1 MCLLICAFCFFF
13 LKFGHEFLVILLF
26 FFFFF
31 FGRGICDWNL
41 REKKERKEN
50 GVDFGDFHG
59 DGVRDCVDGWMET
72 HDELPKHQANC

>member
-1 MCLLICAFCFFF
+1 MESE
-13 LKFGHEFLVILLF
+13 G
-26 FFFFF
+26 
-31 FGRGICDWNL
+31 
-41 REKKERKEN
+41 KKERKEN